1 MELRAF
7 AVCRQCSEVF
17 PSFCG
22 CPNCDGDEE
31 TAKKG
36 HSGRIVSVASAA
48 ESPER
53 QLQAAPSHTVRAT
66 RVAQWKPVVAIVSV
80 SVVLSTLIAVLAQA

>member
-31 TAKKG
+31 AAKKG
-36 HSGRIVSVASAA
+36 QSPRVVGVASAA
-48 ESPER
+48 EAPER
-53 QLQAAPSHTVRAT
+53 QLQAAPSQTVRAA
-66 RVAQWKPVVAIVSV
+66 RVAQWKSVVAIVSV
-80 SVVLSTLIAVLAQA
+80 SLVLSTLIAVLAQA